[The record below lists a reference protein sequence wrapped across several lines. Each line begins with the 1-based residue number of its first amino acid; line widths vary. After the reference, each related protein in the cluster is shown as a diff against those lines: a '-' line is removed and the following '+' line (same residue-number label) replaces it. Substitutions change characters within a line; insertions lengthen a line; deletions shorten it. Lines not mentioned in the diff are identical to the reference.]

1 MRVHKQDYKS
11 AFTKAIKYTQHR
23 QHTYNITLYVYYLIY
38 VNLFVWKVVS
48 GL

>member
-1 MRVHKQDYKS
+1 MRLHKQDHKY

-23 QHTYNITLYVYYLIY
+23 QNTYNITLSYYLIY
-38 VNLFVWKVVS
+38 VNLFVWKVVY